1 MNERKGLEEKRNDLE
16 KEMKELVANSKKENR
31 AMNDDEVAKFDENE
45 KAIKEIDAT
54 LERMDKV
61 NNMEEKE
68 EKREEETE
76 KTLTTEEKRFYKSVE
91 ERDDTKAFATYI
103 RNRVAGIETRDGEV
117 NLTKGANGGVIP
129 QTIVNKIWEKVEEI
143 SPIHRL
149 ATKYNIKGTAIIPKE
164 DESEGEITV
173 AFQKEFDELTSK
185 SNKFGTISLGGYL
198 YGALTKISK
207 SLLNNT
213 DFNLT
218 NWVIKKMAKK
228 IARFLEN
235 VDINGYTNTD
245 AEVDVKGVAGS
256 YDATNMT
263 VTLASKSAITAD
275 ELIDIQELI
284 PDVYQEGCAWY
295 MKKATRTAIRKLK
308 DGDGNY
314 LMQRDFTQK
323 GRYVLLG
330 APVYLSDNIKALGT
344 AKENVIYYGDMSGLA
359 VKESE
364 TPEIQ
369 VLVEKF
375 ATQHAIGVVAWG
387 EIDAKVENT
396 QKIAVAKTPNA

>member
-1 MNERKGLEEKRNDLE
+1 MKISASSGCNE
-16 KEMKELVANSKKENR
+16 
-31 AMNDDEVAKFDENE
+31 
-45 KAIKEIDAT
+45 
-54 LERMDKV
+54 
-61 NNMEEKE
+61 
-68 EKREEETE
+68 
-76 KTLTTEEKRFYKSVE
+76 
-91 ERDDTKAFATYI
+91 AF
-103 RNRVAGIETRDGEV
+103 NFP
-117 NLTKGANGGVIP
+117 LC
-129 QTIVNKIWEKVEEI
+129 
-143 SPIHRL
+143 
-149 ATKYNIKGTAIIPKE
+149 TA
-164 DESEGEITV
+164 
-173 AFQKEFDELTSK
+173 
-185 SNKFGTISLGGYL
+185 
-198 YGALTKISK
+198 ALTKISK

>member
-1 MNERKGLEEKRNDLE
+1 MNRKGLEEKRNDL
-16 KEMKELVANSKKENR
+16 KQEMADLVANSKKENR
-31 AMNDDEVAKFDENE
+31 AMNENE
-45 KAIKEIDAT
+45 VSRFDAIEKEIKEIDDT
-54 LERMDKV
+54 LEREDKV
-61 NNMEEKE
+61 NSMEEKE
-68 EKREEETE
+68 IKQDSENE
-76 KTLTTEEKRFYKSVE
+76 LTVEEKRYYRSVE
-91 ERDDTKAFATYI
+91 ERDDYKAFASYI
-103 RNRVAGIETRDGEV
+103 RTRAETTTVTETT
-117 NLTKGANGGVIP
+117 LAKGTNGGVIP
-129 QTIVNKIWEKVEEI
+129 ASIVNKIWEKVEEI
-143 SPIHRL
+143 SPIHKL

-164 DESEGEITV
+164 DESADEITV

-185 SNKFGTISLGGYL
+185 SNKFATISLGGYL

-228 IARFLEN
+228 IAKFLEN
-235 VDINGYTNTD
+235 VDINGYSDAT

-275 ELIDIQELI
+275 ELIDLQEMV
-284 PDVYQEGCAWY
+284 PDVYQDGSAWY
-295 MKKATRTAIRKLK
+295 MKKTTRTAIRKLK

-330 APVYLSDNIKALGT
+330 APVYISDNIKGLGT
-344 AKENVIYYGDMSGLA
+344 NETNVIYYGDMSGLA

-364 TPEIQ
+364 TPEVQ
-369 VLVEKF
+369 VLIEKF

-396 QKIAVAKTPNA
+396 QMIAVAKTPKASQG